1 MSGNVRTV
9 MNTHTN
15 TTATGTPAVDKY
27 YATGETDV
35 KTISQLP
42 RGEYF
47 KFSDKPAA
55 KVWKLGS
62 YDRSARAYW
71 ADDCSDI
78 SNGKLVKADRYV
90 FVGFTY

>member
-1 MSGNVRTV
+1 MR
-9 MNTHTN
+9 NTYTN
-15 TTATGTPAVDKY
+15 TMAAGTPAVDNY

-35 KTISQLP
+35 KTIRELP

-47 KFSDKPAA
+47 KLSDRRTA
-55 KVWKLGS
+55 KVWKLGA
-62 YDRSARAYW
+62 YDYSARAYW